1 MHRVDDVILIIAIL
15 GDAKKALL
23 MVILN
28 NSAIFIDK
36 LTLGPY
42 ETNAYIVVCLKT
54 KESLVVDAP
63 AKASDIIKS
72 LSGTK
77 PQYILLT
84 HDHYDHTGVIVSLRS
99 RLKVPLAAHSLDS
112 TQLKRPPEIFLQDG
126 DRLKLGNLEIKVIH
140 TPGHT
145 PGSLCFRI
153 GQYVFVGDTIF
164 PGGPGRTETPEDF
177 QQILKSIT
185 EKIFRLPDNTIL
197 FPGHGDSI
205 TVKKAKEEYAV
216 FAAKPHDP
224 DLYGDVTWLM

>member
-1 MHRVDDVILIIAIL
+1 MA
-15 GDAKKALL
+15 
-23 MVILN
+23 MLN
-28 NSAIFIDK
+28 NNAIFIDK

-72 LSGTK
+72 LSGTR
-77 PQYILLT
+77 PRYILLT
-84 HDHYDHTGVIVSLRS
+84 HDHYDHTGVMVSLRS
-99 RLKVPLAAHSLDS
+99 RLKVPLAAHPLDS
-112 TQLKRPPEIFLQDG
+112 TQLKTPPEILLKDG
-126 DRLKLGNLEIKVIH
+126 DRLKLGTLKIQVLH

-145 PGSLCFRI
+145 PGSLCYRI

-164 PGGPGRTETPEDF
+164 PGGPGHTETPEDF

-185 EKIFRLPDNTIL
+185 EKIFRLPDYTIL

-205 TVKKAKEEYAV
+205 TVKKAKEEFAV
-216 FAAKPHDP
+216 FVSKPHDSVI
-224 DLYGDVTWLM
+224 YGDVTWLM